1 MGVRIICSVKLRY
14 TLKDY
19 YSLESVEIKL
29 TNKNG
34 VWILPDSIFIL
45 ELATNVF
52 YDVYDGEALEIID
65 LLEDDN
71 S

>member
-1 MGVRIICSVKLRY
+1 M
-14 TLKDY
+14 
-19 YSLESVEIKL
+19 ESEFHQ
-29 TNKNG
+29 T
-34 VWILPDSIFIL
+34 PQIFIL

-52 YDVYDGEALEIID
+52 YDVYDGETLEIIA

>member
-1 MGVRIICSVKLRY
+1 M
-14 TLKDY
+14 
-19 YSLESVEIKL
+19 ESGFYQ
-29 TNKNG
+29 T
-34 VWILPDSIFIL
+34 PQIFIL

-52 YDVYDGEALEIID
+52 CDVYDGEVLEIID